1 MKTLQS
7 CFAVLLLALG
17 AHAAAD
23 GLVDPT
29 RRAGAPRG
37 PATEARQTLR
47 VEAVFSSAD
56 RRLAI
61 VNGKVVRVGDQV
73 SGVRIDEILDDGV
86 RYVRNGKTHTVRLS
100 PAAMPVRQ
108 AAETGR

>member
-17 AHAAAD
+17 AQASAD

-29 RRAGAPRG
+29 RRAGMSRG
-37 PATEARQTLR
+37 PTPEARALR
-47 VEAVFSSAD
+47 VEAVFSSAE

-86 RYVRNGKTHTVRLS
+86 RYVRNGKTHTVRLR
-100 PAAMPVRQ
+100 PASMPVRQ
-108 AAETGR
+108 VAETGR